1 MSDYSGSVSRPSPN
15 VSPRQTRPSRPAP
28 LERRW
33 EKITPDVRDQ
43 LKTALKAMVDPDS
56 YWSVVT
62 AGCVTLLLSCLLLV
76 WARPSVVLQKNPDGS
91 VEQSR
96 VSITRLFA
104 TAAFLTL
111 VVVGI
116 ALYVKWRRGKPDIS

>member
-1 MSDYSGSVSRPSPN
+1 
-15 VSPRQTRPSRPAP
+15 
-28 LERRW
+28 
-33 EKITPDVRDQ
+33 VRDQ